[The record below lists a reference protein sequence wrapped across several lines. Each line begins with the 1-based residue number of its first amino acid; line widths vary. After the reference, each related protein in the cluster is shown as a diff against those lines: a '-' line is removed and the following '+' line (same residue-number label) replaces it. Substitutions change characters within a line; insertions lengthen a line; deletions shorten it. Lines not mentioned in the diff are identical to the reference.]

1 VSAIQYDV
9 RLVAPNAASCATSLA
24 ELPDFT
30 GLPALPADGNATVA
44 AIGLLGDA
52 TYPFQL
58 KAYID
63 EAAAPTG
70 KIKLRFVHDSPGT
83 PAVDVGLGTGTGFVP
98 LFVNVSY
105 PGIAAAGGSI
115 DANGYLTADPINAS
129 VANPVLVTARVNGTT
144 TDALTI
150 PLTFPAPAG
159 TVATAFATGLLA
171 STATPLQVLLCLD
184 NAPPTGNLSTCILAP

>member
-1 VSAIQYDV
+1 M
-9 RLVAPNAASCATSLA
+9 C
-24 ELPDFT
+24 
-30 GLPALPADGNATVA
+30 
-44 AIGLLGDA
+44 GLLRGRRA
-52 TYPFQL
+52 TCYVGVRDDVKL
-58 KAYID
+58 AGAAYSD
-63 EAAAPTG
+63 EPAAPTG
-70 KIKLRFVHDSPGT
+70 KSTLRFVHDSPGT

-105 PGIAAAGGSI
+105 PNITAAGGAI

-129 VANPVLVTARVNGTT
+129 VANPVLITARVNPAGPE
-144 TDALTI
+144 ALNI

-184 NAPPTGNLSTCILAP
+184 NAPPTGNLATCILAP